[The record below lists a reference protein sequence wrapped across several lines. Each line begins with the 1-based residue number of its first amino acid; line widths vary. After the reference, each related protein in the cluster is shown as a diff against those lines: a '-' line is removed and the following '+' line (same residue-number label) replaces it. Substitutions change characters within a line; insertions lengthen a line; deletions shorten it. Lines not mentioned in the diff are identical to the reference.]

1 MHDAHLSP
9 SPAHDSSRRRL
20 LLAGIAGTATL
31 ATGGALAQ
39 SAFPTQPVKIVVPF
53 GPGGFA
59 DITARQV
66 AQLMGDKLGHQVLIE
81 NRPGAG
87 GVVAAQAVLSAP
99 RDGHTLI
106 LFSNGTTIA
115 TTLLKLPYDPERD
128 FAPVSTMAYFDLL
141 LLASAKG
148 PFGDLRSLLAEGRK
162 RQLTFGAINPGST
175 QNLSAELFKR
185 VAKVDATV
193 VPFKTSG
200 DVMTALQRGDVDL
213 GFETY
218 TALRGSIDAGLLK
231 PLACTG
237 SSRTEWLPNVPT
249 VKEAG
254 VEGYDVTGWNAFYV
268 AAGSPEVAVKVYND
282 TLRQVLATP
291 ELRRRFLEMGADPKA
306 STPTEMAAIF
316 ERDKR
321 KWAQVIQQANIKVS

>member
-1 MHDAHLSP
+1 MPNVPTSTSHDA
-9 SPAHDSSRRRL
+9 SRRRL
-20 LLAGIAGTATL
+20 LLAGVAGAASL
-31 ATGGALAQ
+31 AAGGSLAQ
-39 SAFPTQPVKIVVPF
+39 SGFPSQPVKIVVPF

-66 AQLMGDKLGHQVLIE
+66 AQLMGEKLGQQVLIE

-87 GVVAAQAVLSAP
+87 GVVAAQAVLNAP

-115 TTLLKLPYDPERD
+115 TTLIKLPYDPERD

-148 PFGDLRSLLAEGRK
+148 PFADLKSVLAEGRK

-185 VAKVDATV
+185 VAKLDAAV

-200 DVMTALQRGDVDL
+200 DVMTALQRGDIDL
-213 GFETY
+213 GFESY
-218 TALRGSIDAGLLK
+218 AALKGAIEGGLLK

-237 SSRTEWLPNVPT
+237 SSRTEWLPQVPT

-254 VEGYDVTGWNAFYV
+254 VEGYDVTGWNAFYA
-268 AAGSPEVAVKVYND
+268 AAGTPESAIKVYND
-282 TLRQVLATP
+282 VLRQVLAAP
-291 ELRRRFLEMGADPKA
+291 ELRKRFLDMGADPKP
-306 STPTEMAAIF
+306 STPAEMAAVF
-316 ERDKR
+316 ARDKR
-321 KWAQVIQQANIKVS
+321 KWAQVIQQANIKLS